1 MESVMKV
8 RIKKQN
14 PRDTRKGRRA
24 AKNKNRIRVQKSR
37 ELDQQLA
44 EAFAALHS

>member
-1 MESVMKV
+1 MKV

-14 PRDTRKGRRA
+14 PRDTRKGRRV
-24 AKNKNRIRVQKSR
+24 AKIKNRIRVQKSK

-44 EAFAALHS
+44 AAFAALPS

>member
-1 MESVMKV
+1 MKV

-14 PRDTRKGRRA
+14 PRDTRKGRRV
-24 AKNKNRIRVQKSR
+24 AKIKNRIRVQKSK

-44 EAFAALHS
+44 EAFAALPS